1 MTYATDTI
9 GARHPDMKWYV
20 PAYRRLMYRIHRW
33 FDRRI
38 RYQAIRHL
46 SAGGE
51 RTLESI
57 KPGMSETVPAA
68 IRNRANETRREQH
81 ICSALMHQ

>member
-20 PAYRRLMYRIHRW
+20 PAYRRLMDRIHRW
-33 FDRRI
+33 FDSRI

-46 SAGGE
+46 SAGDVQ
-51 RTLESI
+51 TLESI

-68 IRNRANETRREQH
+68 IRKCANETRREQH

>member
-1 MTYATDTI
+1 
-9 GARHPDMKWYV
+9 MKWYV
-20 PAYRRLMYRIHRW
+20 PAYQRLMYRIHRW